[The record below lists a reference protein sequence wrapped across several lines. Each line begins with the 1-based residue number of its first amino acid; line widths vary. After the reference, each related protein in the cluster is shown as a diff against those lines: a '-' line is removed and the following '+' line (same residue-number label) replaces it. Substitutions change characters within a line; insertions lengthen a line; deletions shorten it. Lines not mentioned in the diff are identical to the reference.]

1 MTDVRRVGSGER
13 CNMPIKKPSI
23 LFRMLGFLTKI
34 CKNLTLQRASL
45 LLQREQLM
53 SLPVRELFQPVQ
65 EQERVLGQSS
75 RVLPAFA
82 LRPFC
87 NQRLQMTA
95 LRTEALKE

>member
-1 MTDVRRVGSGER
+1 
-13 CNMPIKKPSI
+13 
-23 LFRMLGFLTKI
+23 MLGFLTKI
-34 CKNLTLQRASL
+34 RKNLTLQRASL
-45 LLQREQLM
+45 LRVQVQPM
-53 SLPVRELFQPVQ
+53 SLPVQELFQPV
-65 EQERVLGQSS
+65 QERVLGQSS

>member
-1 MTDVRRVGSGER
+1 
-13 CNMPIKKPSI
+13 
-23 LFRMLGFLTKI
+23 MLGFLTKI

-53 SLPVRELFQPVQ
+53 SLPVQESFQPVQ

>member
-1 MTDVRRVGSGER
+1 MTDVGRSGREAVWSQ
-13 CNMPIKKPSI
+13 KKPST
-23 LFRMLGFLTKI
+23 LSRMLGFLTKI
-34 CKNLTLQRASL
+34 CKNLTLRRVSL
-45 LLQREQLM
+45 LRVQPM
-53 SLPVRELFQPVQ
+53 SLPVQESFQPVQ
-65 EQERVLGQSS
+65 AQERVLVQSS

>member
-1 MTDVRRVGSGER
+1 V
-13 CNMPIKKPSI
+13 
-23 LFRMLGFLTKI
+23 LGFLTKI
-34 CKNLTLQRASL
+34 RKNLTLQRVSL
-45 LLQREQLM
+45 LREQLM
-53 SLPVRELFQPVQ
+53 SLPVQESFQPVQ